1 MRNWIGR
8 KIEENAKSKKDALLY
23 VWENAMFLRTVVEV
37 PGLAIKMV
45 ISWRQLEI
53 GVWRVVEVIDM

>member
-8 KIEENAKSKKDALLY
+8 KIEESAKSKKDALLY

>member
-8 KIEENAKSKKDALLY
+8 NIEESAKSKKDALLY

-53 GVWRVVEVIDM
+53 GVWRVVEIIDM

>member
-53 GVWRVVEVIDM
+53 GVWRVVEIIDM

>member
-8 KIEENAKSKKDALLY
+8 KIEESAKSKKDALLY
-23 VWENAMFLRTVVEV
+23 VWENAMILRTVVEV

-53 GVWRVVEVIDM
+53 GVWRVVEIIDM

>member
-8 KIEENAKSKKDALLY
+8 KIEESAKSKKDVLLY

-37 PGLAIKMV
+37 PTLAIKIV

-53 GVWRVVEVIDM
+53 GVWTVVEIIDM